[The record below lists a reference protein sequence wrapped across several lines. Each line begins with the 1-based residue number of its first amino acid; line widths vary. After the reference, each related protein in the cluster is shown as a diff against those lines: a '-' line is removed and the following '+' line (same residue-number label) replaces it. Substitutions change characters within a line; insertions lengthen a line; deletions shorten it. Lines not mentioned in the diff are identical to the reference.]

1 MSKITPNNLF
11 EIKTTNRLINYH
23 KSLEFMQKKVDKIIE
38 NKDKELVWFLNYN
51 HIYTCGTSFKKNEI
65 LKKIEVPIIKTNR
78 GGKITYHGPGQR
90 IIYLMINLNKRKKD
104 IRKFID
110 IIEKSVIL
118 LLRELDITSQ
128 SYPNRV
134 GIWVTKNKNEK
145 LEKEKKIG
153 SIGLRIKRWVSYH
166 GLSVN
171 LNPDLSYFDFIK
183 ACGLNDYSATSLK
196 ELNINIDNIEFD
208 NMFIKH
214 FKNQL
219 DNFY

>member
-118 LLRELDITSQ
+118 LLRDLDITSQ